1 MKGGIDVKV
10 KIKIKKDMGLGL
22 LALSAFF
29 LFNPFIGFV
38 DILPDCIGFL
48 LICNGLRF
56 MADMDGHLDEA
67 KRRFRI
73 LFWAGAAQFFL
84 QIMVYN
90 FMQERSGEAV
100 DPGQLPNTVMLLSF
114 IWLVLYLLVLI
125 PAFRQLFLG
134 LDRISERFGYE
145 LPQNK
150 RQRKSS
156 QKTAGERMTVKTAVF
171 VFAVSLLGFLPEL
184 ATMASLEYSR
194 GNSRFLFDWYEF
206 IGLFRVLAVF
216 LALGFALSWLFSF
229 SRYILTLKK
238 EKSWLVRMKEHY
250 VAEVLPQTGMLAIRR
265 FSSAFLVLYV
275 GIIFAIH
282 LRMNFYSCLP
292 GIMFAF
298 LVIAGVSSLGD
309 LLPEKKNIYIA
320 SIALS
325 VFSLGQLIAN
335 YLYLQK
341 YLPEESLF
349 NPNAFW
355 HYLVV
360 QALDVG
366 ETLCTLILIACLLQV
381 LSVVIQNYTSVQYGG
396 KRSEQLS
403 SRATQKLH
411 NSLSVRLY
419 VIFILFFVAAIGN
432 IVDIIF
438 HLQFGWLWLIPLCFS
453 VIGVFCY
460 QSLQHDLLEEIR
472 FQYQSEDF
480 HPQK

>member
-10 KIKIKKDMGLGL
+10 KIKIKKDLGLGL

-56 MADMDGHLDEA
+56 VADMDGHLDEA

-73 LFWAGAAQFFL
+73 LFWSGVAQFFL
-84 QIMVYN
+84 QIIVYN
-90 FMQERSGEAV
+90 FMQSRNGEEV

-134 LDRISERFGYE
+134 LDRISDRFECEALLKHKKGV
-145 LPQNK
+145 LSK
-150 RQRKSS
+150 
-156 QKTAGERMTVKTAVF
+156 KTEGERMTVKTTVF
-171 VFAVSLLGFLPEL
+171 VFAVSFFGFLPEL

-194 GNSRFLFDWYEF
+194 GNTHFLFDWYEF
-206 IGLFRVLAVF
+206 IGLFRVLSVF
-216 LALGFALSWLFSF
+216 LALGFSLNWLFSF
-229 SRYILTLKK
+229 SRYVLRLKK
-238 EKSWLVRMKEHY
+238 DKPWLARMKEHY
-250 VAEVLPQTGMLAIRR
+250 VTEVLPQTGMLAVRR

-292 GIMFAF
+292 GIIFAF
-298 LVIAGVSSLGD
+298 LVVAGISSLGD
-309 LLPEKKNIYIA
+309 LLPTKKNIYIA

-341 YLPEESLF
+341 YLPEESLI

-381 LSVVIQNYTSVQYGG
+381 LSAMIQSYTGVQYGG
-396 KRSEQLS
+396 EESDRLS
-403 SRATQKLH
+403 RAATQKLH
-411 NSLSVRLY
+411 NAFSVRMY

-472 FQYQSEDF
+472 FRYQSEEF